1 MKIIALRNTMAE
13 GQHLEAGHTYDI
25 ADAIAK
31 LLIGMNKAA
40 ACSADEAPQK
50 SPRKKQ
56 RAEHTE

>member
-1 MKIIALRNTMAE
+1 MKIIALRNTLAD

-31 LLIGMNKAA
+31 MLIGMHKAE

-50 SPRKKQ
+50 TPRKKQ
-56 RAEHTE
+56 RAEYTE